1 MEVDDHQEVVA
12 TNPPAPPGR
21 THLHPPTNPPPRCPI
36 PEHAA
41 ANDGENEVFLGHAAE
56 GTGSGAPDREATL
69 RWASSAAGQ
78 RARGVWS
85 GGLPHGRRHP
95 R

>member
-12 TNPPAPPGR
+12 TNPRHPQGER
-21 THLHPPTNPPPRCPI
+21 TCTLRPTPPPRCPV

-41 ANDGENEVFLGHAAE
+41 ANDGKNEVLLGHAAE
-56 GTGSGAPDREATL
+56 GTASGASDREATL

-78 RARGVWS
+78 RG
-85 GGLPHGRRHP
+85 
-95 R
+95 

>member
-12 TNPPAPPGR
+12 TNPRHHQGERTCTLRPPV
-21 THLHPPTNPPPRCPI
+21 PCPV

-41 ANDGENEVFLGHAAE
+41 ANDGEIEAFLGHAAE
-56 GTGSGAPDREATL
+56 GTGSDASDREATL

-78 RARGVWS
+78 RG
-85 GGLPHGRRHP
+85 
-95 R
+95 